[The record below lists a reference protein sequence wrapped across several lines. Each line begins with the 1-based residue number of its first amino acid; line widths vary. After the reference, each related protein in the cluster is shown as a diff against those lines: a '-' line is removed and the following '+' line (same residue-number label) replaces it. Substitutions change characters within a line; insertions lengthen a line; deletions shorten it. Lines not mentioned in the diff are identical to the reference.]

1 MCYIYNNL
9 RTNFAKDSVT
19 GSFDFLGY
27 FDGNLRQNTQK
38 LLEIG
43 FYVNKVSETAYK
55 SKIFVEIVSTCKFC
69 SELVFSVKPRLHDN
83 PAWAIEGGGRRRL
96 HSRVV
101 GVSFCSFL
109 NRSISEAGARNMR
122 NRLNRFLKRKN
133 WLNRDL

>member
-1 MCYIYNNL
+1 MDLVGLLCYIYNNL
-9 RTNFAKDSVT
+9 RTNVAKDSVT

-83 PAWAIEGGGRRRL
+83 PAWAIEGGGSRRLHTRVVGGGKRRL

-101 GVSFCSFL
+101 GVSFFH
-109 NRSISEAGARNMR
+109 
-122 NRLNRFLKRKN
+122 F
-133 WLNRDL
+133 